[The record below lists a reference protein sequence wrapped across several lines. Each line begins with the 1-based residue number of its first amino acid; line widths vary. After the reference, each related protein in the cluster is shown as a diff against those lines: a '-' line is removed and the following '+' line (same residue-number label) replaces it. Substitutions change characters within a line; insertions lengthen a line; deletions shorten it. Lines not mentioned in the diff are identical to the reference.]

1 MTHFRAI
8 HPLPIYYLD
17 LETIEKIRHK
27 INLDSSERGYH
38 YKGGIEFTLYQVQDF
53 GEEIDERESIIRKA
67 DYLLYEIAS
76 NQYFICGNKR
86 TGLLVASTFLSINNM
101 YLSASDE
108 QRYLMARAIASKSY
122 DIEEVIDWIR
132 QNLI

>member
-1 MTHFRAI
+1 M
-8 HPLPIYYLD
+8 PIYYLD

-38 YKGGIEFTLYQVQDF
+38 YKGGVEFILYQVQDF
-53 GEEIDERESIIRKA
+53 GEELEEKNAIIRKA
-67 DYLLYEIAS
+67 AYLLYEIAS

-86 TGLLVASTFLSINNM
+86 TGLLVASTFLNINNM
-101 YLSASDE
+101 YLNAPDE
-108 QRYLMARAIASKSY
+108 QRYLTARAIASKSY
-122 DIEEVIDWIR
+122 DVEKVTDWIR